1 MRAVIVA
8 NGPLPK
14 PPFPR
19 PRITS
24 EDLVVCVDGGAG
36 NALAMGLEPRVVIG
50 DMDSMEA
57 ELRRHLEG
65 EGCLFVEYP
74 SRKDETDSELAV
86 RYALSEGATELVLLA
101 ALGGRIDHTLA
112 NVMLLAIPELS
123 QVSARMIDGNQEL
136 VLVRDEIL
144 IEGRP
149 GETISLLP
157 LAGDAVGI
165 QTEGLEYPLSDGS
178 LKFGAGRG
186 VSNVLVAPRAR
197 VQVGGGLL
205 LLVHH
210 HRPLE
215 DDGPDTKGGRH
226 ERDNG

>member
-14 PPFPR
+14 PPFTQ
-19 PRITS
+19 PRITN

-36 NALAMGLEPRVVIG
+36 NALALGLEPSVVIG
-50 DMDSMEA
+50 DMDSIEA
-57 ELRRHLEG
+57 ELRRHLER

-101 ALGGRIDHTLA
+101 ALGGRIDHALA
-112 NVMLLAIPELS
+112 NVLLLAIPELS
-123 QVSARMIDGNQEL
+123 QISARIIDGNQEL
-136 VLVRDEIL
+136 MLVRDEIL

-149 GETISLLP
+149 GDTVSLLP

-165 QTEGLEYPLSDGS
+165 QTGGLEYPLSDGS

-205 LLVHH
+205 VLVHH

-215 DDGPDTKGGRH
+215 DDGSEAQGGTH

>member
-8 NGPLPK
+8 NGPLPR

-19 PRITS
+19 PLVTS

-36 NALAMGLEPRVVIG
+36 NALALGLEPRVVIG
-50 DMDSMEA
+50 DMDSIDG
-57 ELRRHLEG
+57 ELRRHLER

-86 RYALSEGATELVLLA
+86 RYALSEGATELLILA
-101 ALGGRIDHTLA
+101 ALGGRIDHSLA
-112 NVMLLAIPELS
+112 NVLLLAIPELS
-123 QVSARMIDGNQEL
+123 SASARMIDGNQEL
-136 VLVRDEIL
+136 VLLRDEIL

-149 GETISLLP
+149 GDTISLLP
-157 LAGDAVGI
+157 LGGDATGI
-165 QTEGLEYPLSDGS
+165 STEGLEYPLTDDS
-178 LKFGAGRG
+178 LEFGASRG

-197 VQVGGGLL
+197 VQVGDGLL

-210 HRPLE
+210 HRPSE
-215 DDGPDTKGGRH
+215 DNGAYEKEGGH
-226 ERDNG
+226 ERDNS